1 MSDISFFELKFAL
14 ATCWSQFGPWN
25 YNLLIISFSLKKQ
38 VFLLSKSF
46 IIEWV
51 FLYIPIALLTHF
63 YDLCFPLILDS
74 SLVTSA
80 PYDFQMDF
88 DVVLKNIRELNILAG
103 EGCSDVSRTKDGARL
118 KVRNFCRTYNK
129 EDNVGL
135 FVD

>member
-1 MSDISFFELKFAL
+1 MKLQPTYHFLFTEKASLPFIKK
-14 ATCWSQFGPWN
+14 CHH
-25 YNLLIISFSLKKQ
+25 IMSFSLHTNH
-38 VFLLSKSF
+38 SF
-46 IIEWV
+46 DSFHDV
-51 FLYIPIALLTHF
+51 
-63 YDLCFPLILDS
+63 CFPLILDS

-88 DVVLKNIRELNILAG
+88 DVVLKNIGELNILAG

>member
-1 MSDISFFELKFAL
+1 MKLQPTYHFLFTEKASLPFIKK
-14 ATCWSQFGPWN
+14 CHH
-25 YNLLIISFSLKKQ
+25 IMSFSLHTNH
-38 VFLLSKSF
+38 SF
-46 IIEWV
+46 DSFHDV
-51 FLYIPIALLTHF
+51 
-63 YDLCFPLILDS
+63 CFPLILDS

>member
-1 MSDISFFELKFAL
+1 MKLQPTYHFLFTEKASLPFSKKCHHIM
-14 ATCWSQFGPWN
+14 
-25 YNLLIISFSLKKQ
+25 SFSLHTNH
-38 VFLLSKSF
+38 SF
-46 IIEWV
+46 DSFHDV
-51 FLYIPIALLTHF
+51 
-63 YDLCFPLILDS
+63 CFPLILDS

>member
-1 MSDISFFELKFAL
+1 MKLQPTYHFLFTEKASLPFIKKCHHIMS
-14 ATCWSQFGPWN
+14 
-25 YNLLIISFSLKKQ
+25 
-38 VFLLSKSF
+38 FLN
-46 IIEWV
+46 
-51 FLYIPIALLTHF
+51 IPIALLTHF